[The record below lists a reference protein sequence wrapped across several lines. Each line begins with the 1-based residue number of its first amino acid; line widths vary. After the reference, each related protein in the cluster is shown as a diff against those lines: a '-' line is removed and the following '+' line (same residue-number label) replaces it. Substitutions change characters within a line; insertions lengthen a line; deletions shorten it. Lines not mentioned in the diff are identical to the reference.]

1 MRVAHFH
8 GQLVPS
14 SAQERRVFPMDSDLL
29 TIEEAAEALNTKVR
43 HMRSLTYRNEIPY
56 VKLGHLVRYER
67 DALRSYVEQQRVP
80 AAP

>member
-1 MRVAHFH
+1 
-8 GQLVPS
+8 
-14 SAQERRVFPMDSDLL
+14 
-29 TIEEAAEALNTKVR
+29 
-43 HMRSLTYRNEIPY
+43 MRSLTYRNEIPY